1 MNFNLRCFSAGVLFA
16 TLGSMGMISSAAQ
29 GQQTPSLQGIPNETM
44 FSTMLRVAESYSASA
59 DDSFLGHG
67 RGGSIDFFRCGGGLK
82 DVMADNDPYYDLTE
96 LAVFITVLSRHL
108 KSEGTYQVAE
118 PYLNRLTKYGDAK
131 AMRIDPKS
139 PHNSAWKDDNLA
151 LLENLAYVL
160 NKSLHRQRYV
170 VEGGCG
176 AGEIRTL
183 VKIPVGSAAVLI
195 NTFHFMLCQARGMDP
210 WNAQVCYGWKSVG
223 KVPMLLAGAYR
234 YVITMTNGSKKIG
247 DVLVAQKAQQSL
259 SSFGS
264 DDGPYLLNLQ

>member
-1 MNFNLRCFSAGVLFA
+1 MHFNLRCFSAIVLFA
-16 TLGSMGMISSAAQ
+16 ALGSMAIASRPVQ
-29 GQQTPSLQGIPNETM
+29 GQQAPSVQGIPNETM
-44 FSTMLRVAESYSASA
+44 FSSMLRVAESYSASL

-67 RGGSIDFFRCGGGLK
+67 PGGGIDFFRCGRGPK
-82 DVMADNDPYYDLTE
+82 DFMADDDPYYDVTE
-96 LAVFITVLSRHL
+96 LAFFIAVLSRHL
-108 KSEGTYQVAE
+108 KAEGTYPVAE
-118 PYLNRLTKYGDAK
+118 PFLNRLIKYGEVEATRINAK
-131 AMRIDPKS
+131 AV
-139 PHNSAWKDDNLA
+139 HNGSWKDDNIA

-160 NKSLHRQRYV
+160 NKTLHRQRYV

-183 VKIPVGSAAVLI
+183 VKIPAGSAAVLI

-210 WNAQVCYGWKSVG
+210 WNAQVCYGWKAVG
-223 KVPMLLAGAYR
+223 KVPMLMAGAYR

-264 DDGPYLLNLQ
+264 DDAPYLLNLQ